1 MWQYGISVEI
11 SVRMIK
17 PKCPQW
23 KVWKRGNN
31 NENCGDEDCRGTGSR
46 TASQTEPRATRH
58 HDHLPLT
65 VGLDHIHVL
74 WLEDVWLTGTTA
86 LLSFVNICETH
97 GGLSKNLSLYEPL
110 HFLNYKYTRHAIL
123 THILTLYIFFL
134 HPHAYKLC
142 NTEVIYFAS
151 RVFLTLHYTDC
162 KMVQFT
168 WRGHIGSK
176 SQIWDKNIIARTIF
190 SCKSNSTIAN
200 ICLSIH
206 PSVRQQ
212 NPSIAW
218 NCHPSSFFIHPS
230 FILRLLNFSA
240 CLRIMFHKINAI
252 NEMFQLWP
260 LLLGTTFGS
269 NWHAR
274 SM

>member
-134 HPHAYKLC
+134 HPRGPETMRHCTCGYSQPAYSISIC
-142 NTEVIYFAS
+142 WT
-151 RVFLTLHYTDC
+151 
-162 KMVQFT
+162 
-168 WRGHIGSK
+168 
-176 SQIWDKNIIARTIF
+176 IIITVKCRY
-190 SCKSNSTIAN
+190 
-200 ICLSIH
+200 L
-206 PSVRQQ
+206 
-212 NPSIAW
+212 
-218 NCHPSSFFIHPS
+218 
-230 FILRLLNFSA
+230 
-240 CLRIMFHKINAI
+240 
-252 NEMFQLWP
+252 
-260 LLLGTTFGS
+260 
-269 NWHAR
+269 
-274 SM
+274 

>member
-46 TASQTEPRATRH
+46 TASQTEPWATRH

-162 KMVQFT
+162 KMEQF
-168 WRGHIGSK
+168 H
-176 SQIWDKNIIARTIF
+176 
-190 SCKSNSTIAN
+190 
-200 ICLSIH
+200 
-206 PSVRQQ
+206 
-212 NPSIAW
+212 
-218 NCHPSSFFIHPS
+218 SFFLH
-230 FILRLLNFSA
+230 FAAFKLFSLFENNVPQNQCYQWNVPIMTLA
-240 CLRIMFHKINAI
+240 SWDHFWVKLTCKRYVKGCLKV
-252 NEMFQLWP
+252 QDVQK
-260 LLLGTTFGS
+260 
-269 NWHAR
+269 NWL
-274 SM
+274 

>member
-168 WRGHIGSK
+168 WGGHICSK
-176 SQIWDKNIIARTIF
+176 SQIRDK
-190 SCKSNSTIAN
+190 KVK
-200 ICLSIH
+200 L
-206 PSVRQQ
+206 
-212 NPSIAW
+212 
-218 NCHPSSFFIHPS
+218 
-230 FILRLLNFSA
+230 
-240 CLRIMFHKINAI
+240 KI
-252 NEMFQLWP
+252 
-260 LLLGTTFGS
+260 
-269 NWHAR
+269 
-274 SM
+274 